1 MGNSSCR
8 WVFLIGLLGSI
19 GLALMS
25 GTVSGA
31 QQKRPPS
38 AGPNSAER
46 PAPPAQR
53 SAPATQRPAPAAP
66 DPDEYRLG
74 PEDVLDVFVWKEP
87 DLTTAATVRPDG
99 KISVPLIGDLPASG
113 RTASQLQQEIT
124 KRLSHFV
131 SEPVVTVIVK
141 QFNSFTIP
149 VLGEVRRPDVYKVSR
164 KITVLDAIALAGG
177 FTEFAKK
184 DHVIVIRKSS
194 SGEQRITINLKKY
207 LKDGTGEPFYL
218 KPSDVVFVE

>member
-8 WVFLIGLLGSI
+8 WVFLIGLFGSI
-19 GLALMS
+19 GIALMPA
-25 GTVSGA
+25 TVSGA
-31 QQKRPPS
+31 QKRPPS

-99 KISVPLIGDLPASG
+99 KISIPLIGDLPASG

>member
-99 KISVPLIGDLPASG
+99 KISIPLIGDLPASG

-149 VLGEVRRPDVYKVSR
+149 VLGGVRRPDIYKVSR
-164 KITVLDAIALAGG
+164 KITVLDPIALAGG

-184 DHVIVIRKSS
+184 DHVIVIR
-194 SGEQRITINLKKY
+194 
-207 LKDGTGEPFYL
+207 
-218 KPSDVVFVE
+218 

>member
-8 WVFLIGLLGSI
+8 WVFLIGLFGSI
-19 GLALMS
+19 GVALMPA
-25 GTVSGA
+25 TVSGA
-31 QQKRPPS
+31 QKRPPS

-46 PAPPAQR
+46 PAPAAQR
-53 SAPATQRPAPAAP
+53 SAQRPAPAAP

>member
-31 QQKRPPS
+31 QQKRAPS
-38 AGPNSAER
+38 AGPNSAEH
-46 PAPPAQR
+46 PAPAAQR
-53 SAPATQRPAPAAP
+53 SAQRPAPAAP

-74 PEDVLDVFVWKEP
+74 PEDVLDVLVWKEP

-207 LKDGTGEPFYL
+207 LKNGTGEPFYL